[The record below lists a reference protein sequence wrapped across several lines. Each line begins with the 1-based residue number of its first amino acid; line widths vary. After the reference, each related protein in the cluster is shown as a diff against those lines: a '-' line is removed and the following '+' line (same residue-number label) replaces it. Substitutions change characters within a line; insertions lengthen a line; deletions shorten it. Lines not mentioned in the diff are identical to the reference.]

1 MERKKLEAKVLILGS
16 VQADAN
22 IKKNEDDSEDGG
34 DLPNDDDTMDEKEYA
49 LWKIRELKRI
59 K

>member
-1 MERKKLEAKVLILGS
+1 MEAKVLILGS

-22 IKKNEDDSEDGG
+22 IKKNEDDSQDEAEFV
-34 DLPNDDDTMDEKEYA
+34 NDDDTLDEKEYA

>member
-1 MERKKLEAKVLILGS
+1 MEAKVLILGS